1 MFKQTLN
8 MYIKW
13 NERIIIKNDEYDI
26 QYCTPMKDSMENMN
40 ERKEYVQRVED
51 NEKTCTNNE
60 TNLKISYIYLTRS
73 ITWCR

>member
-1 MFKQTLN
+1 
-8 MYIKW
+8 
-13 NERIIIKNDEYDI
+13 
-26 QYCTPMKDSMENMN
+26 MKDSMENMN

-73 ITWCR
+73 IT